1 MGVGARLPLI
11 GDSSCCGHEKHRPTR
26 LISGLVDVFLS
37 VVALL
42 IAIAALAVA
51 VVSLRTNRA
60 RRRTSEDDAADL
72 PNDVLGLRQEV
83 AGLRLD
89 VENSLRNLTVVR
101 YDAFGDVGGKLSWS
115 AALLDDHGSGLL
127 LTSIHGRSE
136 ARTYAKSISEFS
148 CEQQT
153 SPEED
158 EVLTLS
164 RKRS

>member
-1 MGVGARLPLI
+1 M
-11 GDSSCCGHEKHRPTR
+11 
-26 LISGLVDVFLS
+26 DVFLS

-42 IAIAALAVA
+42 IALAALAVA
-51 VVSLRTNRA
+51 VLSLRTNRA
-60 RRRTSEDDAADL
+60 RRRTDEDDAADL

-83 AGLRLD
+83 AALRLD

-127 LTSIHGRSE
+127 LTSIHGRTE
-136 ARTYAKSISEFS
+136 ARTYAKSISAFGS
-148 CEQQT
+148 DQQL

-158 EVLTLS
+158 QVLTHA
-164 RKRS
+164 RKGS